1 MLILAK
7 CLQDIVFISGKPAV
21 AGRELLRNLL
31 GIKYDP
37 LQGEGL
43 EPSRLGF
50 RFWLTSQWLR
60 DID

>member
-7 CLQDIVFISGKPAV
+7 CLQDIVFINGKPAV
-21 AGRELLRNLL
+21 AGRELLRNPL
-31 GIKYDP
+31 GIKYDL

-50 RFWLTSQWLR
+50 KFWLTSQ
-60 DID
+60 